1 MPQMRFQL
9 YTFLGSW
16 PWCMALAYVGYV
28 LGERWD
34 SDPRLRDF
42 MHRFDAVILVGL
54 VALLAWYGWRHWR
67 SGCGPGAERGPPIRP
82 ATASCRGA
90 SPRRTFVG
98 LPLTILASVFV
109 LALIAFGDVT
119 EDVVTADPI
128 VALDT
133 HVDALL
139 AAHRQP
145 VVTSLLLWFTLL
157 GKGQV
162 VAVMALGACALFLL
176 WNRRYYVVPLVLTL
190 GGAEATMQLVKRAVG
205 RARPGA
211 DLAYY
216 VERSFSFPSGHAT
229 MAAAFYGFLAYA
241 VVQGG
246 LGQGITHGHCLCIAH
261 GDCRDGLSRM
271 YLGVHFLSDV
281 LGGYLVGLMWVAIG
295 IVLAEV
301 MRNRSP
307 VSSLPSHSRRQ

>member
-1 MPQMRFQL
+1 M
-9 YTFLGSW
+9 
-16 PWCMALAYVGYV
+16 
-28 LGERWD
+28 
-34 SDPRLRDF
+34 
-42 MHRFDAVILVGL
+42 I
-54 VALLAWYGWRHWR
+54 
-67 SGCGPGAERGPPIRP
+67 
-82 ATASCRGA
+82 
-90 SPRRTFVG
+90 G
-98 LPLTILASVFV
+98 LPLTILASVFI

-133 HVDALL
+133 HVDAVL
-139 AAHRQP
+139 ASHRQP
-145 VVTSLLLWFTLL
+145 LATSLMLWLTLL

-162 VAVMALGACALFLL
+162 VTVMAFAACALFLL
-176 WNRRYYVVPLVLTL
+176 WNCRYYVVPLVLTL

-241 VVQGG
+241 VVSSG
-246 LGQGITHGHCLCIAH
+246 LARGWRTGIACTLLMVIA
-261 GDCRDGLSRM
+261 GIGLSRM

-295 IVLAEV
+295 IVVAEV
-301 MRNRSP
+301 MRARSAAAP
-307 VSSLPSHSRRQ
+307 IVRQLALPLKITVSIALIVAATAFYVTVGWHYAPLTGEPSALPMPPCLSLPSRLSRYPNPRHRPIQERISELV